1 MATLGQL
8 AASNMRHLR
17 SLNIG
22 YSQPRRWNIWQGGT
36 TDCSAST
43 ARAYNMT
50 GLIAPFP
57 EDLRT
62 WTGTWR
68 ALAADRGFTVTAWDG
83 DTADLREGDLLLSE
97 EASGGTGHIAM
108 VTYPGVVSEWWG
120 SETGDTDGADGDQ
133 TGQEGREKEIDIH
146 PFTLSGNW
154 THVLRPPALDADT
167 QGAEPTPTT
176 KGLQTMFGISYTT
189 PWGSTAYILCTET
202 AGADALDDVMAQ
214 VYNDILPGGFT
225 HVPAHHADALVHD
238 CWVRHNRI
246 ANKIGVEVRD
256 QVAAVISAAN
266 ANAAKGEK

>member
-68 ALAADRGFTVTAWDG
+68 ALAAERGFTVTAWDG

-154 THVLRPPALDADT
+154 THVLRPPAITGGDEGAATTITTTDEENDVFTIIKAPDRPHAIIAPGVYLPLDREELLKVALTVLPYRLRDGINTREYDVAVELIVRSTLDA
-167 QGAEPTPTT
+167 ER
-176 KGLQTMFGISYTT
+176 
-189 PWGSTAYILCTET
+189 TA
-202 AGADALDDVMAQ
+202 ALLAQ
-214 VYNDILPGGFT
+214 IES
-225 HVPAHHADALVHD
+225 A
-238 CWVRHNRI
+238 
-246 ANKIGVEVRD
+246 
-256 QVAAVISAAN
+256 VASN
-266 ANAAKGEK
+266 

>member
-68 ALAADRGFTVTAWDG
+68 ALAAERGFTVTAWDG
-83 DTADLREGDLLLSE
+83 E
-97 EASGGTGHIAM
+97 
-108 VTYPGVVSEWWG
+108 
-120 SETGDTDGADGDQ
+120 
-133 TGQEGREKEIDIH
+133 
-146 PFTLSGNW
+146 
-154 THVLRPPALDADT
+154 
-167 QGAEPTPTT
+167 
-176 KGLQTMFGISYTT
+176 
-189 PWGSTAYILCTET
+189 
-202 AGADALDDVMAQ
+202 
-214 VYNDILPGGFT
+214 
-225 HVPAHHADALVHD
+225 
-238 CWVRHNRI
+238 
-246 ANKIGVEVRD
+246 
-256 QVAAVISAAN
+256 
-266 ANAAKGEK
+266 

>member
-108 VTYPGVVSEWWG
+108 ITYPGVVSEWWG

-154 THVLRPPALDADT
+154 THVLRPPAITDGAEDAAATTITTDEEDDMFTIIKAPGRDHALIGPNTYLRFTREEQLKVALRVLPYRLKDDLNPREYDVAVSTILQSTLDA
-167 QGAEPTPTT
+167 ER
-176 KGLQTMFGISYTT
+176 
-189 PWGSTAYILCTET
+189 TAALLAQIKS
-202 AGADALDDVMAQ
+202 AVADRK
-214 VYNDILPGGFT
+214 N
-225 HVPAHHADALVHD
+225 
-238 CWVRHNRI
+238 
-246 ANKIGVEVRD
+246 
-256 QVAAVISAAN
+256 
-266 ANAAKGEK
+266 

>member
-108 VTYPGVVSEWWG
+108 ITYPGVVSEWWG

-154 THVLRPPALDADT
+154 THVLRPPAITDGAEGAAATTITTDEEDDMFTIIKAPGRDHALIGPNTYLRFTREEQLKVALRVLPYRLKDDLNPREYDVAVSTILESTLDA
-167 QGAEPTPTT
+167 ER
-176 KGLQTMFGISYTT
+176 
-189 PWGSTAYILCTET
+189 TAALLAQIKS
-202 AGADALDDVMAQ
+202 AVADRK
-214 VYNDILPGGFT
+214 N
-225 HVPAHHADALVHD
+225 
-238 CWVRHNRI
+238 
-246 ANKIGVEVRD
+246 
-256 QVAAVISAAN
+256 
-266 ANAAKGEK
+266 